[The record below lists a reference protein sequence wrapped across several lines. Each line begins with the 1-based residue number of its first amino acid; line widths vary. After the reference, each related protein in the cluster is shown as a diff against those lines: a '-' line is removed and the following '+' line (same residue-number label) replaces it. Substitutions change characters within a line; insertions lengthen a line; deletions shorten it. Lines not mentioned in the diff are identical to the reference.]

1 MRKLIILENISE
13 ESRKLLDVKI
23 LEKYPVEYIVRAAQ
37 QANIDKIYVSSL
49 EGLKCNESI
58 KDKVEFL
65 TANNCQGIIDNL
77 LNNLN
82 DEDQVLALK
91 ANTPLINKEALEE
104 LFNEYEKSGDEISLP
119 NISRKDLQ
127 NGEKT
132 AAMVLS
138 AKLLRQAL
146 TEDETCIFHLN
157 EVVNKAVLNGFRV
170 GPIKTEKKGVF
181 DRIDNNKSYA
191 KISKELRKRIN
202 KFHMENGVIIENPS
216 NTYID
221 IDVSIGENT
230 FIEAGVR
237 LVGNTTIGKNCHIG
251 FNTKI
256 IDSQIYDNVNIDS
269 SYIEKSIVEGYT
281 SIGPYARLRP
291 NAHLKEHVH
300 IGNFVEVK
308 NSTLGEG
315 TKAGHLTYVGD
326 ADLGKDINLGCGVV
340 FVNYDGKF
348 KHRST
353 IEDGAFIGS
362 NVNIVAPVHV
372 KKDGF
377 IAAGST
383 ITSDVEEGVL
393 VLERAERK
401 DIEGYVAKKRER
413 DALKAKGL
421 GK

>member
-37 QANIDKIYVSSL
+37 QANIDKIYVASL

-91 ANTPLINKEALEE
+91 ASTPLINKEALEE

-170 GPIKTEKKGVF
+170 GPIKIEKKGVF